1 MDWLEEKHRIDM
13 NKSDGGMLDWIKEN
27 PTKAVATGLITPYA
41 AKGAISSIARPFEQR
56 ASEKVSIKIDKF
68 YSKGADKKKLALQ
81 HFLGNEKDEVNKIAK
96 RWYPDLKNL
105 SYAKKKETLINLAR
119 EQGVTIRPDAS
130 LNRAPGNFGELAA
143 VLEQKDILSTGASAK
158 DLSSRGKRL
167 RALDLDIRSE
177 HQWQVLNKVVNKDI
191 GSLSHFD
198 KAKLNN
204 AGITAPTKTSMKE
217 IYGGKNF
224 GTGNLNDHSRGI
236 GGHGRQMS
244 DLDTRISHSKI
255 ISRGDRGRMWKAVSK
270 DHMNQMAEY
279 VMKHADLENPD
290 KLARVES
297 IRKHAQQKYFSLAKT
312 PRQWGSL
319 HWEVGNADKSIQQFM
334 QNFRYDSKT
343 GIGNIL
349 VSPAR
354 KPLPLIGGFQASVRF
369 QRVNSK
375 PKFRI
380 KERGMMPFDVK
391 YEKYTPKKLK
401 KSYLYTDRL
410 DLLKGSGFTQK
421 IPHLTVM
428 SDYSTD
434 HISETDKLTTSLKEK
449 NWKKAAQSSAK
460 LAGKALKAGGRF
472 FAFKFARI

>member
-1 MDWLEEKHRIDM
+1 MDWLNEKHRIDM

-27 PTKAVATGLITPYA
+27 PSQAAATGLLTPYI
-41 AKGAISSIARPFEQR
+41 AKGAISSIARPLEQR

-68 YSKGADKKKLALQ
+68 YSKGADKKKLALH
-81 HFLGNEKDEVNKIAK
+81 HFLSNEKDEVNKIAK

-130 LNRAPGNFGELAA
+130 LNRAPGNFGEFAA
-143 VLEQKDILSTGASAK
+143 VLERKDILGTGALAS
-158 DLSSRGKRL
+158 DRTVQGKRI

-177 HQWQVLNKVVNKDI
+177 HQWQVLNKVINKDVD
-191 GSLSHFD
+191 SLSSFD
-198 KAKLNN
+198 RAKLNS

-236 GGHGRQMS
+236 AGHGRQMA

-255 ISRGDRGRMWKAVSK
+255 INRSDQSRMWKAVSK

-279 VMKHADLENPD
+279 VMKHADLDNPD
-290 KLARVES
+290 KLARMES
-297 IRKHAQQKYFSLAKT
+297 IRKHAQQKYFSLAQT

-369 QRVNSK
+369 KRVNSK
-375 PKFRI
+375 PKYRI
-380 KERGMMPFDVK
+380 KERGMMPYDVK

-428 SDYSTD
+428 SDYSTE

>member
-41 AKGAISSIARPFEQR
+41 AKGALSSIARPFEQR
-56 ASEKVSIKIDKF
+56 ASEKVSIKIDSF
-68 YSKGADKKKLALQ
+68 YSKGADKKKLAFQ
-81 HFLGNEKDEVNKIAK
+81 HFLGNERDEVNKIAK
-96 RWYPDLKNL
+96 KWYPDLKNL
-105 SYAKKKETLINLAR
+105 SYLKKKEMLIRLAK
-119 EQGVTIRPDAS
+119 EQGVTIRPDKA
-130 LNRAPGNFGELAA
+130 LNRAPGNFGEFAA
-143 VLEQKDILSTGASAK
+143 VLERKDILSTGVSAK
-158 DLSSRGKRL
+158 DLSPQGKRI

-177 HQWQVLNKVVNKDI
+177 HQWQVLNKVVNKDV

-217 IYGGKNF
+217 IYGGKHF
-224 GTGNLNDHSRGI
+224 GTGDLQDHSRGI
-236 GGHGRQMS
+236 GGHGRQMA
-244 DLDTRISHSKI
+244 DLDTRVSHSKI
-255 ISRGDRGRMWKAVSK
+255 ISGGDRRRMWKAVSK

-279 VMKHADLENPD
+279 VMKHADLDNPD

-312 PRQWGSL
+312 PKQWGSL
-319 HWEVGNADKSIQQFM
+319 HWEVGNADKSLQHFM

-369 QRVNSK
+369 KRVNTK
-375 PKFRI
+375 PKYRI
-380 KERGMMPFDVK
+380 KERGMLPSDVK

-410 DLLKGSGFTQK
+410 DLLRGTGFTQK
-421 IPHLTVM
+421 IPHLTIM
-428 SDYSTD
+428 SDFRTD

-449 NWKKAAQSSAK
+449 NWKRAAQSSAR